1 MLTGLSIVAAVS
13 VPPFLGP
20 LGLGAAVAAAT
31 AGVAA
36 ATTGVAAAAAGVAA
50 AAAGVAA
57 AAAVGAAAPPAAV
70 GAADG
75 AAGVQ
80 AARSAGIAPAVT
92 VRPPNRLTPCTNS
105 RREMRPV
112 LNLPTRSAIC
122 SSW

>member
-1 MLTGLSIVAAVS
+1 AGSMLTGLSIVAAVS

-31 AGVAA
+31 AGVGA
-36 ATTGVAAAAAGVAA
+36 ATT
-50 AAAGVAA
+50 GVAA

-75 AAGVQ
+75 VAGVQ

-92 VRPPNRLTPCTNS
+92 VRPPNRLMPCTNS

-112 LNLPTRSAIC
+112 LNLLTRSAIC
-122 SSW
+122 SS